1 MTGSKNND
9 LFHYLFHN
17 NNNNNNNN
25 KGSEPLYLLQEKHLT
40 NRLVKW
46 SRLAHDNFSYKA
58 GPYQYKWEL

>member
-9 LFHYLFHN
+9 LFHD
-17 NNNNNNNN
+17 NN
-25 KGSEPLYLLQEKHLT
+25 KGSEPLDPLQEKHLT